1 MSEIRVK
8 QHPTLG
14 ILVCTDGHIMIP
26 STYFNKKA
34 HWTKGWKFNT
44 GYLGIRL
51 HGKNYQ
57 VHRLVAETFISNK
70 DNKPTVDHINR
81 IKTDNR
87 IENLRW
93 ATIQEQNENHSNV
106 DTRVDYGIRSCKNKN
121 EYDKLYHKQKYKDNK
136 EKLIEKSKNYYTT
149 HKEQR
154 IQKSKDYRKSKIEK
168 GYRRIRCTDGKLH
181 WVLPQSTQPN

>member
-14 ILVCTDGHIMIP
+14 ILVCTDGHIMVP
-26 STYFNKKA
+26 STYFNKKS

-93 ATIQEQNENHSNV
+93 ATIQEQNENHSLTIHHLN
-106 DTRVDYGIRSCKNKN
+106 TLLA
-121 EYDKLYHKQKYKDNK
+121 LYTKAILSTHHLGVAHHKM
-136 EKLIEKSKNYYTT
+136 LLCI
-149 HKEQR
+149 
-154 IQKSKDYRKSKIEK
+154 
-168 GYRRIRCTDGKLH
+168 
-181 WVLPQSTQPN
+181 LPPEHPYQP